1 MKNKILLYLF
11 IFAALFAIFI
21 YVNDKKI
28 LDDQIEK
35 IVSLQ
40 KQLDEL
46 EAEKENAKTM
56 GSEDFYDF
64 SLKRNE
70 PAITYF
76 ENMVLEAAEIERK
89 VQDVL
94 IDMNKSSED
103 NKMVPF
109 EGMSGPM
116 RINKVKLLNHKWLI
130 ANFTDGEHWGEIL
143 LKYYIN
149 EDGSI
154 EFEALNS
161 FLYPSE

>member
-28 LDDQIEK
+28 LDDQTQR

-40 KQLDEL
+40 KQLDEF
-46 EAEKENAKTM
+46 EAEEENTKTTR
-56 GSEDFYDF
+56 SEDFYDF

-76 ENMVLEAAEIERK
+76 ENNGFEAAEIERK

-94 IDMNKSSED
+94 IDMNKSNED

-143 LKYYIN
+143 LEYYIN
-149 EDGSI
+149 EDGSV

-161 FLYPSE
+161 FLYLAE

>member
-11 IFAALFAIFI
+11 IFAALFTIFI

-28 LDDQIEK
+28 LDDQTER

-40 KQLDEL
+40 KQLDDL
-46 EAEKENAKTM
+46 KAEEENTKTT
-56 GSEDFYDF
+56 GSEEFYDF
-64 SLKRNE
+64 SLQRNE

-76 ENMVLEAAEIERK
+76 ENSGFEASEIERK

-109 EGMSGPM
+109 GGMNGPM

-130 ANFTDGEHWGEIL
+130 ANFTDGKHWGEIL
-143 LKYYIN
+143 LNYYITD
-149 EDGSI
+149 DGNV
-154 EFEALNS
+154 EFEPLNS

>member
-40 KQLDEL
+40 KQLDEI
-46 EAEKENAKTM
+46 EAEKENAKTT

-76 ENMVLEAAEIERK
+76 ENMGLEAAEIERK

>member
-46 EAEKENAKTM
+46 EAEEENAKMT

-76 ENMVLEAAEIERK
+76 EINGFEAAEIERK

-149 EDGSI
+149 EDGSV

-161 FLYPSE
+161 FLYATE

>member
-28 LDDQIEK
+28 LDDQTQR

-40 KQLDEL
+40 KHLDEL
-46 EAEKENAKTM
+46 EAEEENAKTTR
-56 GSEDFYDF
+56 SEDFYDF

-76 ENMVLEAAEIERK
+76 ENNGFEAAEIERK

-130 ANFTDGEHWGEIL
+130 ANFTDGKHWGEIL

-149 EDGSI
+149 EDGSV
-154 EFEALNS
+154 EFEALSS
-161 FLYPSE
+161 FLYPAE

>member
-11 IFAALFAIFI
+11 IFAALFTIFI

-28 LDDQIEK
+28 LDDQTER

-40 KQLDEL
+40 KQLDDL
-46 EAEKENAKTM
+46 KAEEENTKTT
-56 GSEDFYDF
+56 GSEEFYDF
-64 SLKRNE
+64 SLQRNE

-76 ENMVLEAAEIERK
+76 ENSGFEASEIERK
-89 VQDVL
+89 VQDAL

-109 EGMSGPM
+109 EGMNGPM

-130 ANFTDGEHWGEIL
+130 ANFTDGKHWGEIL
-143 LKYYIN
+143 LNYYITD
-149 EDGSI
+149 DGNV
-154 EFEALNS
+154 EFEPLNS

>member
-28 LDDQIEK
+28 LDDQTNRI
-35 IVSLQ
+35 ISLQ
-40 KQLDEL
+40 KRLDEL
-46 EAEKENAKTM
+46 ET
-56 GSEDFYDF
+56 EDDHINTVASDEFYDF

-70 PAITYF
+70 PAMTYF
-76 ENMVLEAAEIERK
+76 ENSGFDAAEIERK

-94 IDMNKSSED
+94 IDMNRSSEN

-109 EGMSGPM
+109 EGMNGPM

-143 LKYYIN
+143 LNYYVTN
-149 EDGSI
+149 DGNV
-154 EFEALNS
+154 EFEPLNA
-161 FLYPSE
+161 FLYPTE

>member
-40 KQLDEL
+40 KQLDEI
-46 EAEKENAKTM
+46 EAEKENAKTT

-76 ENMVLEAAEIERK
+76 ENMGLEA
-89 VQDVL
+89 
-94 IDMNKSSED
+94 
-103 NKMVPF
+103 
-109 EGMSGPM
+109 
-116 RINKVKLLNHKWLI
+116 KLLNHKWLI

-143 LKYYIN
+143 LNYYIN
-149 EDGSI
+149 EDESV

>member
-46 EAEKENAKTM
+46 EAEKENTKTK

-76 ENMVLEAAEIERK
+76 ENNGFEAAEIERK

-130 ANFTDGEHWGEIL
+130 ANFTDGKHWGEIL

-149 EDGSI
+149 EDGSV
-154 EFEALNS
+154 EFEALSS
-161 FLYPSE
+161 FLYPAE

>member
-28 LDDQIEK
+28 LDDQTQR

-40 KQLDEL
+40 KQLDEF
-46 EAEKENAKTM
+46 EAEEENTKTT
-56 GSEDFYDF
+56 GSEDFYEF

-76 ENMVLEAAEIERK
+76 ENNGFEAAEIERK

-130 ANFTDGEHWGEIL
+130 ANFTDGKHWGEIL

-149 EDGSI
+149 EDGSV

-161 FLYPSE
+161 FLYPAE

>member
-28 LDDQIEK
+28 LDDQTQR

-46 EAEKENAKTM
+46 GAEKENTKTK

-76 ENMVLEAAEIERK
+76 ENSGLEAAEIERK

-109 EGMSGPM
+109 EGMNGPM
-116 RINKVKLLNHKWLI
+116 RINNVKLLNHKWLI
-130 ANFTDGEHWGEIL
+130 ANFTDGKHWGEIL

-149 EDGSI
+149 EDGSV
-154 EFEALNS
+154 EFEALSS
-161 FLYPSE
+161 FLYPAE

>member
-28 LDDQIEK
+28 LDDQTNR

-40 KQLDEL
+40 QRL
-46 EAEKENAKTM
+46 EKLKAEEDINSVT
-56 GSEDFYDF
+56 SEEFYDF

-76 ENMVLEAAEIERK
+76 ENSGFEAAVIEQK

-94 IDMNKSSED
+94 IDMNKGSED
-103 NKMVPF
+103 NDMIPF
-109 EGMSGPM
+109 EGMNGPM

-130 ANFTDGEHWGEIL
+130 ANFTDGKHWGEIL
-143 LKYYIN
+143 LKYYIKD
-149 EDGSI
+149 DGSV
-154 EFEALNS
+154 EFEPLNA
-161 FLYPSE
+161 FLYPQD

>member
-28 LDDQIEK
+28 LDDQTQR

-76 ENMVLEAAEIERK
+76 ENNGFEAAEIERK

-149 EDGSI
+149 EDGSV

-161 FLYPSE
+161 FLYATE

>member
-28 LDDQIEK
+28 LDDQTNR

-40 KQLDEL
+40 KQLEEL
-46 EAEKENAKTM
+46 EALDDQINDVA
-56 GSEDFYDF
+56 SEEFYDF

-76 ENMVLEAAEIERK
+76 ENSGFDATDIERK
-89 VQDVL
+89 VQDFL

-103 NKMVPF
+103 NPMVPF
-109 EGMSGPM
+109 EGINGPM

-143 LKYYIN
+143 LSYHLN
-149 EDGSI
+149 DDGSVA
-154 EFEALNS
+154 FEPLNS
-161 FLYPSE
+161 FLYPTE

>member
-76 ENMVLEAAEIERK
+76 ENNGFEAAEIERK

-130 ANFTDGEHWGEIL
+130 ANFTDGKHWGEIL

-149 EDGSI
+149 EDGSV

-161 FLYPSE
+161 FLYPAE